1 MIKNDSFWFSD
12 WWAQTQS
19 VRLRPASA
27 LLLSGPP
34 NVDLGGFALEWAAAD
49 LCESPLDDG
58 SACGQ
63 CPSCGWVSQGQH
75 PDLRLVQSD
84 ANDEEG
90 GAVAS
95 DAPDGLEGPGSSG
108 GSASDKKASKEI
120 RIDQIR
126 GLSTFAQVSS
136 HRGGR
141 RYVVLGPAADLNF
154 AAANALLKTLEEP
167 ADGLRFVLFA
177 DRLEGVPKTILSR
190 CRRVHFTLEA
200 GLVASQVVKAS
211 SVGDWLLPMLRQADR
226 ADPLGWAQTAG
237 KADVRQV
244 LTHCQLWLA
253 DLQRVSLGV
262 SPRVF
267 GDCHSDLARQ
277 AQCLDRL
284 PDGRIRLAQQLS
296 VLQGMTRSADHPLN
310 PRLVFESIFGHLQ
323 RIFYA

>member
-1 MIKNDSFWFSD
+1 MIKKEYSWFED
-12 WWAQTQS
+12 WWKQS
-19 VRLRPASA
+19 ETVRQRPASA
-27 LLLSGPP
+27 LLISGPP
-34 NVDLGGFALEWAAAD
+34 HADLLGFALEWAAAD
-49 LCESPLDDG
+49 LCESPLPDG
-58 SACGQ
+58 SACGS

-84 ANDEEG
+84 ANEEEG
-90 GAVAS
+90 ALSGES
-95 DAPDGLEGPGSSG
+95 PESTGEG
-108 GSASDKKASKEI
+108 GSAAGSDKKASKEI

-141 RYVVLGPAADLNF
+141 RYVVLGPVADMNF

-190 CRRVHFTLEA
+190 CRRLHLHLDA
-200 GLVASQVVKAS
+200 GLVAQQVLQAS
-211 SVGDWLLPMLRQADR
+211 SVGAWLLPMLRQADR

-237 KADVRQV
+237 KADVREV
-244 LTHCQLWLA
+244 LEHCQFWLT
-253 DLQRVSLGV
+253 DLQRVSLGLA
-262 SPRVF
+262 PKVF
-267 GDCHSDLARQ
+267 GDCSGDLGRQ
-277 AQCLDRL
+277 AQSLARL
-284 PDGRIRLAQQLS
+284 PGGDLRLAHQLS

-323 RIFYA
+323 RVFYA